1 MINIKICNNSIDVN
15 TTRKI
20 KKIINKDKL
29 IFLFYKRGYE
39 NLNYSDELNFNIQ
52 DFEKLKAF
60 FQNNNFIDIIAIF
73 ENNKLC
79 LANAIDGQQLNI
91 FEENNS
97 IYFST
102 DQFFLK
108 KKLSFENL
116 YLALNTKYN
125 YWLPNGINEIKTLIP
140 GMISL
145 HDFNKGLNLLKS
157 DLIFNFN
164 EFGINSHHDEIVDN
178 LIIKFDNAFTDLKK
192 VNSNWEL
199 LLSSGLDSALYMAFA
214 QKHGLKLNFNT
225 FDIDI
230 TEAESAFR
238 FAKYYNVKMS
248 RFVRGGIKYGQE
260 LDLNTDLSK
269 YLNFIKPVIENKFE
283 VMSIFNLLIDF
294 AFHTSKPNNF
304 ILEGSEFP
312 TALCIQHLTNY
323 PNFFSSGLGTFNPKI
338 NAEKRLQILKNY
350 KISYESY
357 ILNIEEMKKYFKSID
372 ERYYN
377 TLSKVFYGTR
387 SNINLSSFTINKRY
401 LNNHELIKD
410 AVKKRGEEII
420 SILNHLNILDN
431 LGEFTERK
439 NIALQK
445 TLSLINGTSRASTTQ
460 NQTNDTSLL
469 VHFRPAL
476 NSSIISELLNTSFD
490 EKLINYPKWH
500 LFEIFKKTAGYDFFD
515 LTYKSIFFEELYKR
529 TKQKIKIKQKNPK
542 KIFFKNKSFIFFIQE
557 NYKEEIRYIINYL
570 GLSKNLS
577 DFFKAGF
584 HFMIYSKIINLSALL
599 KNNKIDI

>member
-1 MINIKICNNSIDVN
+1 MINIKILNNSIDVRTN
-15 TTRKI
+15 RKI
-20 KKIINKDKL
+20 KKIINKDKS
-29 IFLFYKRGYE
+29 IFFFYKRGYN
-39 NLNYSDELNFNIQ
+39 NLNLLCEENFSIQ
-52 DFEKLKAF
+52 DFDKLKAF
-60 FQNNNFIDIIAIF
+60 FLNNNLIDIIAIF
-73 ENNKLC
+73 EDNKLC
-79 LANAIDGQQLNI
+79 LANAIDGQQFNI
-91 FEENNS
+91 FEDNNS

-116 YLALNTKYN
+116 YLSLNTKYN
-125 YWLPNGINEIKTLIP
+125 YWLPNGINQIKTLIP
-140 GMISL
+140 GVISL
-145 HDFNKGLNLLKS
+145 YDFNKGLNLLKA
-157 DLIFNFN
+157 DLLFNFD
-164 EFGINSHHDEIVDN
+164 EFGTNSNHNEIVNN
-178 LIIKFDNAFTDLKK
+178 LITKFDSAFTDLKK
-192 VNSNWEL
+192 VSSDWEL

-225 FDIDI
+225 FDIDV
-230 TEAESAFR
+230 TEVESAFR
-238 FAKYYNVKMS
+238 FAKYYDIKMS
-248 RFVRGGIKYGQE
+248 KFIRGGITYGQE
-260 LDLNTDLSK
+260 LDLDTDLSK
-269 YLNFIKPVIENKFE
+269 YLNFIKPVIENRFE

-294 AFHTSKPNNF
+294 AFHSNKPSNF

-312 TALCIQHLTNY
+312 TALCIQHLTYY
-323 PNFFSSGLGTFNPKI
+323 PNFFSSGFGTFNPKI
-338 NAEKRLQILKNY
+338 NKEKRLKILKNY
-350 KISYESY
+350 KINYESF
-357 ILNIEEMKKYFKSID
+357 ILNIDEMKIYFKDID

-401 LNNHELIKD
+401 LNNYDLIKE

-420 SILNHLNILDN
+420 NILNYYKILDK

-445 TLSLINGTSRASTTQ
+445 ILSLINGTSRASTTH
-460 NQTNDTSLL
+460 NQTNDTNLL
-469 VHFRPAL
+469 GYFRPAL

-529 TKQKIKIKQKNPK
+529 TKQKMKIKQKNPK
-542 KIFFKNKSFIFFIQE
+542 KIFFMNKSFIYFIQK
-557 NYKEEIRYIINYL
+557 NYCEEMKYIINYL
-570 GLSKNLS
+570 GLSKNLD
-577 DFFKAGF
+577 DFFMAGF
-584 HFMIYSKIINLSALL
+584 HFMTYSKIINLAALL